1 MLLTILIAAIAALVG
16 IGLCFVG
23 YRIFLVMLPILGFFA
38 GLWLSGTIFSML
50 MGEGFLATVL
60 ALVVG
65 IVIGLVL
72 ATLSY
77 FFYIIGVL
85 VVGGAIGAMLIS
97 AVLSALGF
105 DSGVL
110 VTLLVIAAAIGAA
123 ALTFIFNLQKYAIII
138 LTALLGADLVILSVL
153 VILGRVTRAD
163 LQSVDNL
170 IEPILGQSWIAVL
183 VWLGLAVAGVVL
195 QLRANRDFTF
205 TREQYVEGW
214 G

>member
-1 MLLTILIAAIAALVG
+1 MLLTLLIAAIAALVG

-38 GLWLSGTIFSML
+38 GLWLSGTIISAL

-60 ALVVG
+60 ALILG
-65 IVIGLVL
+65 SVIGLVL

-97 AVLSALGF
+97 AVLSVLGF
-105 DSGVL
+105 DSGIL

-138 LTALLGADLVILSVL
+138 LTALLGADLVILSGL
-153 VILGRVTRAD
+153 VILGRVTQAE
-163 LQSVDNL
+163 LQAGSNL
-170 IEPILGQSWIAVL
+170 IEPILEQSWVAAL
-183 VWLGLAVAGVVL
+183 VWLVLAIAGIVL

>member
-1 MLLTILIAAIAALVG
+1 MLLTILIAAVAALVG
-16 IGLCFVG
+16 LGLCFVG

-38 GLWLSGTIFSML
+38 GLWLSGTIFSTL

-65 IVIGLVL
+65 FIIGLIL
-72 ATLSY
+72 AVLSY

-105 DSGVL
+105 ESGIL
-110 VTLLVIAAAIGAA
+110 VTLIVIAATVGAA
-123 ALTFIFNLQKYAIII
+123 ALTYIFNLQKYAIIF
-138 LTALLGADLVILSVL
+138 LTALLGADLVILSGL
-153 VILGRVTRAD
+153 VIFGQVERAD
-163 LQSVDNL
+163 LQAGSNL
-170 IEPILGQSWIAVL
+170 IEPILQQSWIAAL
-183 VWLGLAVAGVVL
+183 VWLGLAIAGIVM
-195 QLRANRDFTF
+195 QIRANRDFTF
-205 TREQYVEGW
+205 TRDQYVEGW